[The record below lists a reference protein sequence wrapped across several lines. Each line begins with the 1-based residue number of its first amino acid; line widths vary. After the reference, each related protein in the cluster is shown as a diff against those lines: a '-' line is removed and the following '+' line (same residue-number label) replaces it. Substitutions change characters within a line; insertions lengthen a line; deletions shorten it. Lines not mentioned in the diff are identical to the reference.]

1 MKLTVACQICGQI
14 LATIL
19 KPQVT
24 QDDIAEY
31 EANCSCDT
39 VTNGVE
45 DGQQNIQAMVTAD

>member
-14 LATIL
+14 LAVVT

-24 QDDIAEY
+24 QDDINEY
-31 EANCSCDT
+31 EENCSCDT

-45 DGQQNIQAMVTAD
+45 DSQQNIQAMVTAE